1 MTTNVATSHEN
12 GDDRLS
18 LIRARLYLLDRWVRG
33 RLITTS
39 GGWMCWTRREA
50 VPCDPSGATVGRHAV
65 TAALT
70 ETLHPV
76 GSEDR
81 AADHALVYEAGV
93 VASELLSNAARAC
106 RSRIAPRL
114 DVHHGGIRIE
124 VYDDGPGVPS
134 SVNRAHTRSA
144 AADCASST
152 RSRRRGAQ
160 SRDRRAS
167 ASGPRCR
174 SSARPPRTWTA
185 PTAVADV
192 LAAGS
197 RAQGAEAS
205 ATGQPRDHAVQ
216 ELNPNSDAGSAGRC
230 SPAGP
235 SNGP

>member
-124 VYDDGPGVPS
+124 VYD
-134 SVNRAHTRSA
+134 R
-144 AADCASST
+144 
-152 RSRRRGAQ
+152 RSRCPGRASVARTRGRRPRTAHRQLALDVVGHNPATGGQVRLVRDAGPQHVHRAPGLHRPPSLTCWRRGAGH
-160 SRDRRAS
+160 RVPRPPPRAS
-167 ASGPRCR
+167 RVIMR
-174 SSARPPRTWTA
+174 SRS
-185 PTAVADV
+185 
-192 LAAGS
+192 
-197 RAQGAEAS
+197 
-205 ATGQPRDHAVQ
+205 
-216 ELNPNSDAGSAGRC
+216 
-230 SPAGP
+230 
-235 SNGP
+235 

>member
-124 VYDDGPGVPS
+124 VYDDGPGVPVERQS
-134 SVNRAHTRSA
+134 RAHEVGGRGLRIVNSL
-144 AADCASST
+144 ST
-152 RSRRRGAQ
+152 SWGTI
-160 SRDRRAS
+160 
-167 ASGPRCR
+167 PR
-174 SSARPPRTWTA
+174 
-185 PTAVADV
+185 
-192 LAAGS
+192 
-197 RAQGAEAS
+197 
-205 ATGQPRDHAVQ
+205 
-216 ELNPNSDAGSAGRC
+216 
-230 SPAGP
+230 PAGKCVWSEMP
-235 SNGP
+235 VLSTSTAHLDCTDRLR